1 MKTRRHFLKSSAALA
16 ALAPLSA
23 RPAASE
29 RITVGVI
36 GCGARGFAN
45 LHGLL
50 KEPDAQV
57 IAVCD
62 VDTFHYREHTT
73 RTGKPLGTEPAKA
86 LIDSHY
92 GAAKASGDYQGCDT
106 YSDYRELCARDDIDA
121 ILVATPDH
129 WHALMTLEALRSGK
143 DVYCEKPVTHTFGE
157 GQAVV
162 AEVARQKA
170 IFQTGSQQR
179 SGKEFRRAVEIIHNG
194 LIGKISRVEVG
205 LPVGYPGP
213 MGSDKAENPP
223 AQQDYE
229 MWTGPAQMM
238 PYMRARNHRW
248 WRGHRNY
255 GGGNIM
261 DFIGHHNDINHW
273 ALDQDRG
280 GPLSVEARGWTWPE
294 GDCYNT
300 PVDYEIFCQYPDD
313 ITVSIASRHT
323 GGIKWIGEDGW
334 LHVNRGKS
342 NRYDPW
348 ATGERPISERPEI
361 NKQSWWDDDFS
372 PGPIEVYRSD
382 DHHRNFLDGVKSRKP
397 CICPAETAHRSITP
411 GHLGFIAQDL
421 GRPLRWD
428 AKTET
433 VIDDTEADRQLKAS
447 PYREPWQL
455 PVS

>member
-1 MKTRRHFLKSSAALA
+1 MKSRRQFLKSSAALA
-16 ALAPLSA
+16 ALSPLTA

-45 LHGLL
+45 LRGLL

-57 IAVCD
+57 VAVCD
-62 VDTFHYREHTT
+62 VDTFHYREHTS
-73 RTGKPLGTEPAKA
+73 RKGKALGTEPGKA
-86 LIDSHY
+86 LVETHY
-92 GAAKASGDYQGCDT
+92 AGEKSNGDYKGCDT
-106 YSDYRELCARDDIDA
+106 YSDYREMCARDDIDA

-129 WHALMTLEALRSGK
+129 WHALMTLDALRSGK

-157 GQAVV
+157 GQAVI
-162 AEVARQKA
+162 AEVAKQNA

-179 SGKEFRRAVEIIHNG
+179 SAKEFHRAVEIVRNG
-194 LIGKISRVEVG
+194 LLGKISRVEVG
-205 LPVGYPGP
+205 LPAGYPGP
-213 MGSDKAENPP
+213 MGSVAPETPP
-223 AQQDYE
+223 SHQDYE

-261 DFIGHHNDINHW
+261 DFIGHDNDINHW
-273 ALDQDRG
+273 SLDQDQG
-280 GPLSVEARGWTWPE
+280 GPLSVEAKGWTWPK

-300 PVDYEIFCQYPDD
+300 PENFEMLCQYPDD
-313 ITVSIASRHT
+313 ITVSIASHHE
-323 GGIKWIGEDGW
+323 GGVKWIGENDAW
-334 LHVNRGKS
+334 IWVNRGRWKNS
-342 NRYDPW
+342 KRDENLW
-348 ATGERPISERPEI
+348 A
-361 NKQSWWDDDFS
+361 DDFD
-372 PGPIEVYRSD
+372 PGPIKAYRSG
-382 DHHRNFLDGVKSRKP
+382 DHHRNFLDGVKTRKP

-411 GHLGFIAQDL
+411 GHLGFLSNDL

-433 VIDDTEADRQLKAS
+433 VIDDAEADKQLKAT
-447 PYREPWQL
+447 PYREPWKL
-455 PVS
+455 SVG

>member
-1 MKTRRHFLKSSAALA
+1 MPSRRSFLKSSAASA
-16 ALAPLSA
+16 AAIATSSAIA

-45 LHGLL
+45 LRGLL

-57 IAVCD
+57 VAVCD
-62 VDTFHYREHTT
+62 VDTFHYREHTS
-73 RTGKPLGTEPAKA
+73 RKGKALGTEPGKAAVETHYAEAKTGG
-86 LIDSHY
+86 SY
-92 GAAKASGDYQGCDT
+92 KGCDI

-129 WHALMTLEALRSGK
+129 WHALMTLEALRNRK

-162 AEVARQKA
+162 AEVAKQDA

-179 SGKEFRRAVEIIHNG
+179 SAKEFHRAVEIVRNG

-213 MGSDKAENPP
+213 MGSVEPETPP
-223 AQQDYE
+223 SHQDYE

-261 DFIGHHNDINHW
+261 DFIGHDNDINHW

-280 GPLSVEARGWTWPE
+280 GPLAVEAKGWTWPK

-300 PVDYEIFCQYPDD
+300 PENFEILCQYPDD
-313 ITVSIASRHT
+313 ITVSIASHHE
-323 GGIKWIGEDGW
+323 GGVKWFGEGDAW
-334 LHVNRGKS
+334 IWVNRGRWKNS
-342 NRYDPW
+342 PRKEKIW
-348 ATGERPISERPEI
+348 A
-361 NKQSWWDDDFS
+361 DDFN
-372 PGPIEVYRSD
+372 PGPLKAYRSE
-382 DHHRNFLDGVKSRKP
+382 DHHRNFLDGIKSRKP

-411 GHLGFIAQDL
+411 GHLGFLSNDL

-428 AKTET
+428 AETESI
-433 VIDDTEADRQLKAS
+433 IDDAEADRQLKATT
-447 PYREPWQL
+447 YRGQWQL
-455 PVS
+455 

>member
-1 MKTRRHFLKSSAALA
+1 MKTRRSFLKSATALG
-16 ALAPLSA
+16 ALSPLPV
-23 RPAASE
+23 RPAPSE
-29 RITVGVI
+29 RITLGVI

-45 LHGLL
+45 MQGLL
-50 KEPDAQV
+50 KEADAQLV
-57 IAVCD
+57 AVCD

-73 RTGKPLGTEPAKA
+73 RTGRPLGTEPAKA
-86 LIDSHY
+86 FVETHYAKTRDSGNY
-92 GAAKASGDYQGCDT
+92 KGCAT
-106 YSDYRELCARDDIDA
+106 YSDYREMCARDDIDA

-162 AEVARQKA
+162 AEVARQNA

-179 SGKEFRRAVEIIHNG
+179 SSKEFHRAVEIVRNG
-194 LIGKISRVEVG
+194 LLGKISRVEVG

-213 MGSDKAENPP
+213 MGSDKAEDPP
-223 AQQDYE
+223 GQQDYD

-280 GPLSVEARGWTWPE
+280 GPLFVEARDWTWPE
-294 GDCYNT
+294 GECYDT
-300 PVDYEIFCQYPDD
+300 PVDYEIFCEYSND
-313 ITVSIASRHT
+313 ITVSIASHHK

-334 LHVNRGKS
+334 IWVNRGQTG
-342 NRYDPW
+342 RHDPW
-348 ATGERPISERPEI
+348 AAGMRKTGRPEI
-361 NKQSWWDDDFS
+361 NKQKWWDDDFD
-372 PGPIEVYRSD
+372 PGPYKAYRSD
-382 DHHRNFLDGVKSRKP
+382 DHHRNFLDGVKTRQA

-411 GHLGFIAQDL
+411 GHLGFLSQDL
-421 GRPLRWD
+421 GRKLRWD

-433 VIDDTEADRQLKAS
+433 VIDDEEADKLLKATS
-447 PYREPWQL
+447 YREPWQL
-455 PVS
+455 G